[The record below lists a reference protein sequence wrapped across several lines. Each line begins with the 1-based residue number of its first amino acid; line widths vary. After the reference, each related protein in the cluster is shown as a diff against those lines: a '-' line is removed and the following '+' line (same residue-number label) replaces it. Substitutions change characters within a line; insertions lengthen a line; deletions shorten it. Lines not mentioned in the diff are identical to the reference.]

1 MSHTERRTDLA
12 LQIKIISLTL
22 GEVGSM
28 RAIEP
33 KSENIDRES
42 QDSQPWV
49 FQKESGNGLEDPEKR
64 IGRNEIVNL
73 LLTTYLTHYFN

>member
-64 IGRNEIVNL
+64 IGRNEIVNFIIN
-73 LLTTYLTHYFN
+73 HIFNSLF